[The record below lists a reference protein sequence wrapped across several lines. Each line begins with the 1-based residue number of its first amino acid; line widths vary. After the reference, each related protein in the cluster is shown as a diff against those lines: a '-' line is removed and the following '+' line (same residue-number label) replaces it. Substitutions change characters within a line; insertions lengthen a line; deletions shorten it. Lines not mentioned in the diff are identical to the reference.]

1 MAAGITDHCWT
12 VQELLSLHV
21 PPTLDTPQ
29 AAWAPLMC
37 AETPDRAVV
46 LMTTVNCGATYAPT
60 NSDILRV
67 YFLSAA

>member
-12 VQELLSLHV
+12 VQEL
-21 PPTLDTPQ
+21 
-29 AAWAPLMC
+29 LMC